1 MREIPNCATWSR
13 RSPTMPIPSSP
24 STHAGRSSAWNER
37 TTTMVVQGLDL
48 RHLEIFARVV
58 QEGGITPA
66 AKSLGLTQPTVSG
79 HIQTLEREAGV
90 TLLHRGGGR
99 ARPTAAGE
107 VLYEFAKVIC
117 DQKAKAQAA
126 LERLLGLRTG
136 DLVIGAST
144 TPATYFLPDPLVRF
158 REQHPSLH
166 VELVV
171 GDTREILSALDD
183 GKIEIAV
190 VGEEV
195 DAERYRTR
203 RLADDEIVLVVGPLH
218 PWARRSEVDV
228 KDLAGQRLVVRGE
241 GSATLATV
249 DEKLAALGMKIG
261 REVPVVLRLPT
272 NEAIREAVVRGK
284 SAAFLPR
291 AVIAGRERELHPIKV
306 KGVTI
311 ARPFTA
317 AQSLSREPSPAATA
331 FLELLIGSSAK
342 RSEEHTSE

>member
-1 MREIPNCATWSR
+1 
-13 RSPTMPIPSSP
+13 
-24 STHAGRSSAWNER
+24 
-37 TTTMVVQGLDL
+37 MVVQGLDL

-66 AKSLGLTQPTVSG
+66 AKTLGLTQPTVSG

-90 TLLHRGGGR
+90 VLLHRGGGR

-117 DQKAKAQAA
+117 EQKAKAQAA
-126 LERLLGLRTG
+126 LEKLLGLRTG
-136 DLVIGAST
+136 DLVVGAST
-144 TPATYFLPDPLVRF
+144 TPATYYLPEALVRF
-158 REQHPSLH
+158 RELHPSLH
-166 VELVV
+166 LELVV
-171 GDTREILSALDD
+171 GDTREILAALDE
-183 GKIEIAV
+183 GKVEIAI

-203 RLADDEIVLVVGPLH
+203 HLADDEIVLVVGSLH
-218 PWARRSEVDV
+218 PWSRRAEIDL
-228 KDLAGQRLVVRGE
+228 KELAGQRLVIRGE

-249 DEKLAALGMKIG
+249 DAKLAELGMKIG
-261 REVPVVLRLPT
+261 REIPIVIRLPT
-272 NEAIREAVVRGK
+272 NEAIREAVAKGK
-284 SAAFLPR
+284 AAAFLPR
-291 AVIAGRERELHPIKV
+291 ASIVGRERELHALRL

-331 FLELLIGSSAK
+331 FLELLAGAAAK
-342 RSEEHTSE
+342 AVKS

>member
-1 MREIPNCATWSR
+1 
-13 RSPTMPIPSSP
+13 
-24 STHAGRSSAWNER
+24 
-37 TTTMVVQGLDL
+37 MVVQGLDL

-66 AKSLGLTQPTVSG
+66 AKTLGLTQPTVSG

-90 TLLHRGGGR
+90 ALLHRGGGR

-144 TPATYFLPDPLVRF
+144 TPATYYLPDPLVRF

-171 GDTREILSALDD
+171 GDTREILNALDD
-183 GKIEIAV
+183 GRIEIAV

-195 DAERYRTR
+195 DTERYRTR

-218 PWARRSEVDV
+218 PWARKSEVDV

-241 GSATLATV
+241 GSATLAVV
-249 DEKLAALGMKIG
+249 DEKLAELGMKIG

-291 AVIAGRERELHPIKV
+291 AVIAGRERELHALKV

-331 FLELLIGSSAK
+331 FLELLAGDSAK
-342 RSEEHTSE
+342 LVRS

>member
-1 MREIPNCATWSR
+1 MMT
-13 RSPTMPIPSSP
+13 
-24 STHAGRSSAWNER
+24 
-37 TTTMVVQGLDL
+37 QGLDL

-66 AKSLGLTQPTVSG
+66 AKTLGLTQPTVSG

-90 TLLHRGGGR
+90 VLLHRGGGR

-117 DQKAKAQAA
+117 DQKGKAQAA

-136 DLVIGAST
+136 DLVVGAST
-144 TPATYFLPDPLVRF
+144 TPATYYLPELLVRF

-166 VELVV
+166 LELVV
-171 GDTREILSALDD
+171 GDTREILAALDD
-183 GKIEIAV
+183 GKVELAV
-190 VGEEV
+190 VGDAV

-203 RLADDEIVLVVGPLH
+203 HLADDEIVLVVGPLH
-218 PWARRSEVDV
+218 PWAKRAEVEL
-228 KDLAGQRLVVRGE
+228 KELAGQRLIVRGD

-249 DEKLAALGMKIG
+249 DEKLAGLGLKIG
-261 REVPVVLRLPT
+261 REIPIVLRLPT
-272 NEAIREAVVRGK
+272 NEAIREAVARGAA
-284 SAAFLPR
+284 AAFLPR
-291 AVIAGRERELHPIKV
+291 ASIAGRERELHAVKL

-317 AQSLSREPSPAATA
+317 AQSLSREPSPAAVA
-331 FLELLIGSSAK
+331 FLDLLTGIAAK
-342 RSEEHTSE
+342 TIRK